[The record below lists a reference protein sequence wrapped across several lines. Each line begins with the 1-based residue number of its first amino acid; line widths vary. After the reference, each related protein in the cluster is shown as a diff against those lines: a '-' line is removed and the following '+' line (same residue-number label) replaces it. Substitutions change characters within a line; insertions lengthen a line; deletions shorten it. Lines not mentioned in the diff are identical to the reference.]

1 MIPNSI
7 HRRPATAPS
16 EAAKTQSV
24 LDVIANGSGEELL
37 NLRELKL
44 SGAHPFS
51 NSTRRRKIKNKAYP
65 SPIKLSS
72 QMCLWKAGD
81 IRLWRLDPVGYKL
94 NAAEGSEK

>member
-1 MIPNSI
+1 MIPNSF
-7 HRRPATAPS
+7 HRRPATAQS
-16 EAAKTQSV
+16 KAAKTQSV

-72 QMCLWKAGD
+72 QMCLWRVAD
-81 IRLWRLDPVGYKL
+81 IRSWRNDPVGFK
-94 NAAEGSEK
+94 NKGAK

>member
-7 HRRPATAPS
+7 HRRPVTAPS
-16 EAAKTQSV
+16 EAAKIQSV

-65 SPIKLSS
+65 EPIKLSS
-72 QMCLWKAGD
+72 QMCLWRVAD
-81 IRLWRLDPVGYKL
+81 IRAWRNDPVGFK
-94 NAAEGSEK
+94 NKGAKQ